1 VLTTDERGVFSREK
15 AQRTEKGIL
24 PQRAQKNAERAGKF
38 NHGIPGIRG
47 KRQKPAGEGKSLN
60 PCSRAV
66 LKRPEYLDEGG
77 QDGSE
82 ARSGGGWLFRPGE
95 LITRE
100 LCV

>member
-1 VLTTDERGVFSREK
+1 M
-15 AQRTEKGIL
+15 
-24 PQRAQKNAERAGKF
+24 NAEFLAARRRKERKKGFYRRERKRTQRGAGKF

-82 ARSGGGWLFRPGE
+82 ARSGGGWLFRSGE